1 MAECPPAQGGT
12 GPEAE
17 EFKGNQKSL
26 SEKRAK
32 RKKMWKK
39 HSQHEFGQSA
49 TIPRLS
55 SSFFACNSRSGSD
68 QYTAYDQVLLR
79 TQLELPQGVLA
90 VVLIRRLPSDE
101 DGCVGV
107 T

>member
-1 MAECPPAQGGT
+1 
-12 GPEAE
+12 
-17 EFKGNQKSL
+17 
-26 SEKRAK
+26 
-32 RKKMWKK
+32 MWKK
-39 HSQHEFGQSA
+39 KQHEFHA

-55 SSFFACNSRSGSD
+55 SSFFACSSRPGSD
-68 QYTAYDQVLLR
+68 QYAMYDQALLR

-107 T
+107 AQTHGVAPALRRTC